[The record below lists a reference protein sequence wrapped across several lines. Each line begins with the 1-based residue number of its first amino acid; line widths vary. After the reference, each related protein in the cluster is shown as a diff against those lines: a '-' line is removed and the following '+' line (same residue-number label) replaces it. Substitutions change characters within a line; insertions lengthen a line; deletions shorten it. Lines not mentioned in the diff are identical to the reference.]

1 MTGVITTL
9 VRCNALEAIRTGPS
23 HAMEPEEAIRRKKEQ
38 QAAAQK
44 RRRAMI
50 REAHE
55 RGEPIPVLKPG
66 RPCVFTSEEALAR
79 RSVHNRAYWK
89 TYKTR
94 IKEGLERLADMY
106 LEQVRS
112 SDDNFF
118 VGTS

>member
-1 MTGVITTL
+1 
-9 VRCNALEAIRTGPS
+9 
-23 HAMEPEEAIRRKKEQ
+23 MEPEEAIRRKKEQ

-66 RPCVFTSEEALAR
+66 RPRVFTSEEALAR